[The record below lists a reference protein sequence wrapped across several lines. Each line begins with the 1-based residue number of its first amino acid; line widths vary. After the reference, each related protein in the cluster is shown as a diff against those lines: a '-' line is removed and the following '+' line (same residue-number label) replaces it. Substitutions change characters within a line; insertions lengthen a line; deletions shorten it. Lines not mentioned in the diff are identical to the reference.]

1 MVNLWGE
8 GEDLLLEALG
18 VLVVKFLA
26 VPGEGE
32 EAASFNLNQE
42 ALAVV
47 VETQHREDQVG

>member
-18 VLVVKFLA
+18 VLLVKFLA

-47 VETQHREDQVG
+47 VESQHREDQVA